1 MSTHSSSDIR
11 LSRDF
16 SGILRDLSRFQSSRQ
31 YTDVEFL
38 CGDVRVAAHRAVLAP
53 LSSFLGSLFEA
64 SFKYQA
70 ADVVFISLPDVDS
83 SGLIKVLSYIYEGG
97 VDNNRGNA
105 SVHAVETAVRIL
117 QLDVDIGSQAT
128 NDQQELNPSIERE
141 KGGKE
146 LGRKEKS
153 TRKAKRR
160 QVYDENYEVE
170 KIVDKRIMFGQ
181 IEYFVKWKG
190 WGIEDNTWEPQ
201 EHLEEV
207 HSLIEVFEKR
217 EERKQNGRKTRTS
230 IRFSPD
236 IGHANNVSARSE
248 GKRKRGR
255 PKKVSLAL
263 DLPLNVST
271 AGEAPKGRRRSKHA
285 ASSKRASR
293 GHLRVN
299 EVGDGEIEELFHED
313 DAEVEERKPSKRKK
327 AMKQKHSVKKKEN
340 GTLPESK
347 VDEDPETLGADDDEV
362 SICEREHCQRVFTS
376 RKAFMNHQT
385 EEHGE
390 I

>member
-1 MSTHSSSDIR
+1 MSTPSSSDIR

-16 SGILRDLSRFQSSRQ
+16 SGLLTDLSRFQSARQ

-53 LSSFLGSLFEA
+53 LSSFLSSLFET
-64 SFKYQA
+64 SSKFQA

-83 SGLIKVLSYIYEGG
+83 SSLIKVLSYIYEGG
-97 VDNNRGNA
+97 ADSKRGNA
-105 SVHAVETAVRIL
+105 SVHAVEAVVRIL
-117 QLDVDIGSQAT
+117 QLDVDIVSQAI
-128 NDQQELNPSIERE
+128 NDQQELNPSIKRK
-141 KGGKE
+141 KGGKV
-146 LGRKEKS
+146 LAHKEKLS
-153 TRKAKRR
+153 RKVKKR
-160 QVYDENYEVE
+160 QVYTENYEVE
-170 KIVDKRIMFGQ
+170 KIVDKRIMLGQ
-181 IEYFVKWKG
+181 IEYLVKWKG

-207 HSLIEVFEKR
+207 HTLIEVFEKR

-236 IGHANNVSARSE
+236 IGHANNESARSE
-248 GKRKRGR
+248 GKRKVGR

-271 AGEAPKGRRRSKHA
+271 SDEVIKGGRRLKHA
-285 ASSKRASR
+285 ASSKRVSR
-293 GHLRVN
+293 SNLRVN
-299 EVGDGEIEELFHED
+299 EIGHGEMEELFHED
-313 DAEVEERKPSKRKK
+313 NAKEEERKPPKRKK
-327 AMKQKHSVKKKEN
+327 AMKHSIKKKGN

-347 VDEDPETLGADDDEV
+347 VDEDPDTFGADDDEV
-362 SICEREHCQRVFTS
+362 SICERDHCQRVFTS
-376 RKAFMNHQT
+376 RKAFVLHQN

>member
-64 SFKYQA
+64 SFKFQA

-153 TRKAKRR
+153 SRKAKRR

-271 AGEAPKGRRRSKHA
+271 AGEAPKGRRRSKLEA
-285 ASSKRASR
+285 QVREQVAAISASS
-293 GHLRVN
+293 
-299 EVGDGEIEELFHED
+299 
-313 DAEVEERKPSKRKK
+313 
-327 AMKQKHSVKKKEN
+327 Q
-340 GTLPESK
+340 
-347 VDEDPETLGADDDEV
+347 
-362 SICEREHCQRVFTS
+362 
-376 RKAFMNHQT
+376 
-385 EEHGE
+385 
-390 I
+390 